1 MSLEAPPG
9 QVRSAA
15 AWRVTIAALVLAA
28 AVAAH
33 VWYGLRNRFFDLKI
47 YHEAMLWW
55 ADGNQLYDFAKPDA
69 TQGHL
74 EFTYPPF
81 AAYLLRPLAT
91 LTVAQIIWIYTVVAV
106 GCLGFAVWWLVRPM
120 ADRWRQPRWF
130 VFTVAFVLATGLE
143 PIREAFSFGQIN
155 FVLWTL
161 ILLDLLVLAPR
172 GSRFTGIGIGI
183 ATAIKLVPGVFILY
197 LLVTRRWRAA
207 AVASGTAAVATL
219 LAAALA
225 PAESRIFWTEKL
237 FQGEGVG
244 QLGYTFNQSAMGV
257 LARLADP
264 APPNQL
270 AWLAVALPILGYALW
285 RAGLAAKA
293 GDEVAGL
300 TLAGFAGSLAS
311 PVSWVHHL
319 FWFVPAL
326 VVLVD
331 AAVRPG
337 GLAPGLR
344 RRSAPISWA
353 VIVYA
358 TVTISM
364 VALYEFNLGRPGGP
378 IGLVLGNWD
387 VWLMLALLLVLPIR
401 RLGATRIP
409 APRPEAGWRHER
421 MTTSAVAVD

>member
-1 MSLEAPPG
+1 MSVNAPTEIRSG
-9 QVRSAA
+9 TAVRVAA
-15 AWRVTIAALVLAA
+15 VLVAAAA
-28 AVAAH
+28 AVVSH
-33 VWYGLRNRFFDLKI
+33 GQYGLRHGFFDLKI
-47 YHEAMLWW
+47 YREAMLWW

-69 TQGHL
+69 TQGQL

-81 AAYLLRPLAT
+81 AAYLLRPLAW
-91 LTVAQIIWIYTVVAV
+91 LTVGQSIWIFKVVAV
-106 GCLGFAVWWLVRPM
+106 ACLAVTVWWLIRPV

-130 VFTVAFVLATGLE
+130 VFTLAFVLASGLE

-155 FVLWTL
+155 FVLWAL

-197 LLVTRRWRAA
+197 LLVSRRWRAA
-207 AVASGTAAVATL
+207 AVASGTAAAATL

-237 FQGEGVG
+237 LQGEGVG
-244 QLGYTFNQSAMGV
+244 QLEYTFNQSIMGV

-264 APPNQL
+264 AQPSQIV
-270 AWLAVALPILGYALW
+270 WLALALPILGYGLW
-285 RAGLAAKA
+285 RAGRAAMA

-331 AAVRPG
+331 AAVRPHDV
-337 GLAPGLR
+337 AHGLR
-344 RRSAPISWA
+344 RRPATVSWA
-353 VIVYA
+353 FVVYT
-358 TVTISM
+358 TVTISL
-364 VALYEFNLGRPGGP
+364 VALYEFKLGSPGGP
-378 IGLVLGNWD
+378 IGFVLGNWD
-387 VWLMLALLLVLPIR
+387 VWLMLALLFLLPIR
-401 RLGATRIP
+401 RLGATTPTPMPVLDGVR
-409 APRPEAGWRHER
+409 GG
-421 MTTSAVAVD
+421 